1 MAARSVVV
9 VFVNWTERSL
19 TKEGEDLPHG
29 QWDSHPPSQIAF
41 GSTVSWKTE
50 SDGFATG
57 TEGAVNY
64 HVDQLHGPIGIPSPD
79 PSPLHLHWD
88 NPFIGSNSYHENAP
102 PGFMVIHDGGGGDDA
117 TVTFFLTQTIA
128 SKDSDLGGFGGFL
141 GAPTTDEAIAPDG
154 NGHFRHFQGGSIY
167 WTPRT
172 GAHEVHGAIRDKWA
186 SLGWERSFLGYPLT
200 DESGTPDGV
209 GRFNHFQGGSIYW
222 TPRTGAHEV
231 HGAIRD
237 KWASLGWE
245 RSSLGYPTSDELPGQ
260 AGIGRVSHFEHGSI
274 FWSAETGARVA

>member
-9 VFVNWTERSL
+9 VLVNTTGRHLTLEDVSL
-19 TKEGEDLPHG
+19 AHGIWPVPAPNAIVPHSEVR
-29 QWDSHPPSQIAF
+29 WR
-41 GSTVSWKTE
+41 TE
-50 SDGFATG
+50 SSGFATG
-57 TEGAVNY
+57 TEGRANY
-64 HVDQLHGPIGIPSPD
+64 HVDQPGSSLIPSPD
-79 PSPLHLHWD
+79 PTPLHLHWN
-88 NPFIGSNSYHENAP
+88 NPFAGSNSYHESAP
-102 PGFMVIHDGGGGDDA
+102 PGFVVIHDGGGGDNA
-117 TVTFFLTQTIA
+117 TVKFFLTQTIE
-128 SKDSDLGGFGGFL
+128 SEYLDLGGPTGWL
-141 GAPTTDEAIAPDG
+141 GPPTDGEKTAPDG
-154 NGHFRHFQGGSIY
+154 NGRFRHFQRASIY

-245 RSSLGYPTSDELPGQ
+245 RSRFGYPTSDELPEG
-260 AGIGRVSHFEHGSI
+260 AHGRVSNFEHGSI
-274 FWSAETGARVA
+274 FWSAQTGAIERP